1 MTFTPALLVFNL
13 LNPADV
19 AKSAWWRFDS
29 TDIAAKVRGFDERT
43 SNYAERDPNETII
56 VNYEEYC
63 LDYVSLN
70 ACVYPLRVDF
80 GQSIVKKIMSERLTH
95 GMVAPLQDPSNELT
109 GLRSGRSTPKTA
121 KDNLVASKEIKVTIL
136 IVTFNHADYIAHAI
150 ESVLCQKTSFGVEI
164 IVSEDA
170 STDGTRDI
178 VEKIAENKAG
188 NIRLMLSEHNLHSND
203 VVARGLRAANG
214 HYIALLDGDDYWTSR
229 DKIQRQAEYL
239 DTHLECAAVFLNA
252 KVAKGD
258 EVTSLSWTPHDQ
270 MKFVDI
276 REIWCGNPFA
286 TCTSMMR
293 ASLVRGVPDWYTTF
307 FPITDWPLYIL
318 CAEGGKLAFIDEDAA
333 VYRLHAGGQ
342 FSPLPLQK
350 KLDSMAVFYR
360 QMNAALDFRYDRL
373 AREGAAKY
381 FSEWAMEYARRGE
394 RALAA
399 YCVWRCLQ
407 TAGFKVGMRTLDV
420 LRVSTTLLR
429 GKQRQ

>member
-1 MTFTPALLVFNL
+1 MVALL
-13 LNPADV
+13 
-19 AKSAWWRFDS
+19 R
-29 TDIAAKVRGFDERT
+29 
-43 SNYAERDPNETII
+43 
-56 VNYEEYC
+56 
-63 LDYVSLN
+63 
-70 ACVYPLRVDF
+70 
-80 GQSIVKKIMSERLTH
+80 
-95 GMVAPLQDPSNELT
+95 DPSNELA
-109 GLRSGRSTPKTA
+109 GLRSGWLTTKGA
-121 KDNLVASKEIKVTIL
+121 KANLVASKEIKVTVL
-136 IVTFNHADYIAHAI
+136 IVTFNHADYIAAAI
-150 ESVLCQKTSFGVEI
+150 ESVLCQKTSFSVEI

-170 STDGTRDI
+170 STDGTREI

-188 NIRLMLSEHNLHSND
+188 QIRLMLSEQNLRSNE
-203 VVARGLRAANG
+203 VVARGIRTASG
-214 HYIALLDGDDYWTSR
+214 QYIALLDGDDYWTSR

-276 REIWCGNPFA
+276 REIWFGNPFA

-293 ASLVRGVPDWYTTF
+293 ASLVRGVPDWYTAF

-342 FSPLPLQK
+342 FSPLSPQK
-350 KLDSMAVFYR
+350 KLDSMAIFYR
-360 QMNAALDFRYDRL
+360 QMNAALDFRHDRL

-381 FSEWAMEYARRGE
+381 FSDWAMEYARRGE

-399 YCVWRCLQ
+399 SCLWRCLQ
-407 TAGFKVGMRTLDV
+407 IGGFEVGMRTLDV
-420 LRVSTTLLR
+420 LRVSAALLM
-429 GKQRQ
+429 GK